1 MKYLIIFF
9 FSFWSLFTK
18 APEPKIHFKGTVKD
32 KATKEALAACEVS
45 VKNLTSGTTFKT
57 LADAKGNFE
66 LTLTPGKFKFNYKF
80 IGYNTFSESYNLNP
94 KNDTLISKEIFLTER
109 TKVVE
114 DSISVKT
121 IKKKLVEAERKEEAK
136 RSSRSRGGVKDS
148 YAPTLSGGTYTETI
162 SFSGAGSRG
171 IMSGEDISMEG
182 VSGDR
187 VTYASGGVNSDVKAG
202 TLTAGEINDFSK
214 WSLWEDLSKGEL
226 NSFITYWGILPRH
239 RFSIQITN
247 ESKSPLTD
255 IKVILKDPFGK
266 AIWQSHTDNT
276 GKAELWANLYD
287 STDLI
292 KGKYTLEAVYNGKTF
307 TIKDASAFNQGIN
320 KLIIPADCKQPLNM
334 DIVFAVDA
342 TGSMGDEIRYLQAEL
357 YDVIEKVKQ
366 GNPNLNL
373 NMGSVFY
380 RDKEDLYLTVQ
391 QDLTSDINKVM
402 DFMKAQ
408 SADGGGDEPEGVDAA
423 MEVAIGKFNWR
434 EDARARVMFLV
445 LDASPHHDKETME
458 KLNKYTIMAAEKGI
472 RIVPIVCSG
481 IDKASEYLMRSMA
494 LATNGNYIFL
504 TDHSGIGD
512 KHIAPSTDKFDVE
525 TLNILLIRLLQ
536 QYIFMPE
543 CNQTVN
549 TARIDSLQ
557 HNQPDSTSKDSS
569 FVQNPNP
576 PKDSTGTVS
585 PKPDDWFLKYYPN
598 PCRGI
603 LKVEINAA
611 ISELYIAD
619 INGKLLMKIPVASD
633 EHYKEIDMT
642 NYPAGVY
649 FLRYCVDGKCKSGKF
664 VLIH

>member
-9 FSFWSLFTK
+9 FSIWGLFSK
-18 APEPKIHFKGTVKD
+18 SPEPKILFKGTVKD
-32 KATKEALAACEVS
+32 NATKEVLIACEVS
-45 VKNLTSGTTFKT
+45 VKNLTSGATFKT
-57 LADAKGNFE
+57 LTDTKGNFE
-66 LTLTPGKFKFNYKF
+66 LTLTPGKFKVNYNY
-80 IGYNTFSESYNLNP
+80 IGYNTFAESYNVNP
-94 KNDTLISKEIFLTER
+94 KRDTIISKKIVLTE
-109 TKVVE
+109 KKKIKE
-114 DSISVKT
+114 DSTIVK
-121 IKKKLVEAERKEEAK
+121 IEEKKLIETDAMEVLKFTP
-136 RSSRSRGGVKDS
+136 SRGGAKDYYASPAPSLS
-148 YAPTLSGGTYTETI
+148 YTSRGSATSAAI
-162 SFSGAGSRG
+162 SF
-171 IMSGEDISMEG
+171 EDISSEG
-182 VSGDR
+182 VSSDR
-187 VTYASGGVNSDVKAG
+187 VTYASGGINSDVKAG

-226 NSFITYWGILPRH
+226 NSFITYWGILPKH
-239 RFSIQITN
+239 RFSVQVTN

-266 AIWQSHTDNT
+266 IIWQSHTDNT

-287 STDLI
+287 STDLK
-292 KGKYTLEAVYNGKTF
+292 KGKYTLEAIYNGKTF

-320 KLIIPADCKQPLNM
+320 KLIIPAACKQPLNM

-357 YDVIEKVKQ
+357 YDVIEKIKR
-366 GNPNLNL
+366 GNPGLNL

-380 RDKEDLYLTVQ
+380 RDKEDAYLTVQ

-423 MEVAIGKFNWR
+423 MEVAIGKFKWR

-549 TARIDSLQ
+549 TTRIDSLQ

-576 PKDSTGTVS
+576 AKDSTRTVNN
-585 PKPDDWFLKYYPN
+585 KPDDWFLKYYPN

-603 LKVEINAA
+603 LKVEINAN

-633 EHYKEIDMT
+633 EHYKEIDMS

-664 VLIH
+664 VLVH

>member
-9 FSFWSLFTK
+9 FSIWGLFSK
-18 APEPKIHFKGTVKD
+18 SPEPKILFKGTVKD
-32 KATKEALAACEVS
+32 NATKEVLIACEVS
-45 VKNLTSGTTFKT
+45 VKNLTSGATFKT
-57 LADAKGNFE
+57 LTDTKGNFE
-66 LTLTPGKFKFNYKF
+66 LTLTPGKFKVNYNY
-80 IGYNTFSESYNLNP
+80 IGYNTFAESYNVNP
-94 KNDTLISKEIFLTER
+94 KRDTIISKKIVLTE
-109 TKVVE
+109 KKKIKE
-114 DSISVKT
+114 DSTIVK
-121 IKKKLVEAERKEEAK
+121 IEEKKLIETDAMEVLKFTP
-136 RSSRSRGGVKDS
+136 SRGGAKDYYASPAPSLS
-148 YAPTLSGGTYTETI
+148 YTSRGSATSAAI
-162 SFSGAGSRG
+162 SF
-171 IMSGEDISMEG
+171 EDISSEG
-182 VSGDR
+182 VSSDR
-187 VTYASGGVNSDVKAG
+187 VTYASGGINSDVKAG

-226 NSFITYWGILPRH
+226 NSFITYWGILPKH
-239 RFSIQITN
+239 RFSVQVTN

-266 AIWQSHTDNT
+266 IIWQSHTDNT

-287 STDLI
+287 STELK
-292 KGKYTLEAVYNGKTF
+292 KGKYTLEAIYNGKTF

-320 KLIIPADCKQPLNM
+320 KLIIPAACKQPLNM

-357 YDVIEKVKQ
+357 YDVIEKIKR
-366 GNPNLNL
+366 GNPGLNL

-380 RDKEDLYLTVQ
+380 RDKEDAYLTVQ

-423 MEVAIGKFNWR
+423 MEVAIGKFKWR
-434 EDARARVMFLV
+434 EDSRARVMFLV

-458 KLNKYTIMAAEKGI
+458 KLKKYTIMAAEKGI

-549 TARIDSLQ
+549 TTRIDSLQ

-576 PKDSTGTVS
+576 AKDSTRTVNN
-585 PKPDDWFLKYYPN
+585 KPDDWFLKYYPN

-603 LKVEINAA
+603 LKVEINAN

-633 EHYKEIDMT
+633 EHYKEIDMS
-642 NYPAGVY
+642 NYLAGVY

-664 VLIH
+664 VLVH

>member
-9 FSFWSLFTK
+9 FSIWGLFNK
-18 APEPKIHFKGTVKD
+18 SPEPKILFKGTVKD
-32 KATKEALAACEVS
+32 KATKEALIACEVS
-45 VKNLTSGTTFKT
+45 VKNLTSGATFKT
-57 LADAKGNFE
+57 LTDTKGNFE
-66 LTLTPGKFKFNYKF
+66 LTLTPGKFKVNYNS
-80 IGYNTFSESYNLNP
+80 IGYNTFAESYNVNP
-94 KNDTLISKEIFLTER
+94 KKDIVINKKIFLAKKKR
-109 TKVVE
+109 IIE
-114 DSISVKT
+114 DSTIVK
-121 IKKKLVEAERKEEAK
+121 IDEKKLEGTIAVEVMKFTP
-136 RSSRSRGGVKDS
+136 SRGGAKDYYASPAPSLS
-148 YAPTLSGGTYTETI
+148 YTSSGSAT
-162 SFSGAGSRG
+162 SAA
-171 IMSGEDISMEG
+171 MSYEDISSEG

-187 VTYASGGVNSDVKAG
+187 VTYASRGIASDIKAG

-226 NSFITYWGILPRH
+226 NSFITYWGILPKH
-239 RFSIQITN
+239 RFSVQITN

-292 KGKYTLEAVYNGKTF
+292 KGKYTLEAIYNGKIF

-320 KLIIPADCKQPLNM
+320 KLVIPAACKQPLNM

-366 GNPNLNL
+366 GNPGLNL

-380 RDKEDLYLTVQ
+380 RDKEDAYLTVQ
-391 QDLTSDINKVM
+391 QDLTSDISKVM

-423 MEVAIGKFNWR
+423 MEVAIGKFKWR

-504 TDHSGIGD
+504 TVHSGIGD

-557 HNQPDSTSKDSS
+557 HNQPESTNKDSS

-576 PKDSTGTVS
+576 AKDSTGTVYN
-585 PKPDDWFLKYYPN
+585 KPDDCFLKYYPN

-603 LKVEINAA
+603 LKVEINAS

-633 EHYKEIDMT
+633 EHYKEIDLT

-649 FLRYCVDGKCKSGKF
+649 FLRYCVDGKFKSGKF
-664 VLIH
+664 VLVH

>member
-9 FSFWSLFTK
+9 FSIWGLFNKSPETK
-18 APEPKIHFKGTVKD
+18 ILFKGSVKD
-32 KATKEALAACEVS
+32 KATKEALIACEVS
-45 VKNLTSGTTFKT
+45 VKNLTSGATFKT
-57 LADAKGNFE
+57 LTDTKGNFE
-66 LTLTPGKFKFNYKF
+66 LTLTPGKFKVNYNY
-80 IGYNTFSESYNLNP
+80 IGYNTFSESYNVNP
-94 KNDTLISKEIFLTER
+94 KKDTVINKKIFLAKKKR
-109 TKVVE
+109 IIE
-114 DSISVKT
+114 DSTIVK
-121 IKKKLVEAERKEEAK
+121 IDEKKLEGTIAVEVMKFTP
-136 RSSRSRGGVKDS
+136 SRGGAKDYYASPAPSLS
-148 YAPTLSGGTYTETI
+148 YTSSGSATSAAM
-162 SFSGAGSRG
+162 SF
-171 IMSGEDISMEG
+171 EDISSEG

-187 VTYASGGVNSDVKAG
+187 VTYASGGINSDVKAG

-226 NSFITYWGILPRH
+226 NSFITYWGILPKH
-239 RFSIQITN
+239 RFSVQITN

-292 KGKYTLEAVYNGKTF
+292 KGKYTLEAIYNGKIF

-320 KLIIPADCKQPLNM
+320 KLVIPAACKQPLNM

-366 GNPNLNL
+366 GNPGLNL

-380 RDKEDLYLTVQ
+380 RDKEDAYLTVQ
-391 QDLTSDINKVM
+391 QDLTSDISKVM

-423 MEVAIGKFNWR
+423 MEVAIGKFKWR
-434 EDARARVMFLV
+434 EDSRARVMFLV

-549 TARIDSLQ
+549 TTRIDSLQ

-576 PKDSTGTVS
+576 AKDSTRTVNN
-585 PKPDDWFLKYYPN
+585 KPDDWFLKYYPN

-603 LKVEINAA
+603 LKVEINAN

-633 EHYKEIDMT
+633 EHYKEIDMS

-664 VLIH
+664 VLVH

>member
-9 FSFWSLFTK
+9 FSIWGLFSK
-18 APEPKIHFKGTVKD
+18 SPEPKILFKGTVKD
-32 KATKEALAACEVS
+32 KATKEALIACEVS
-45 VKNLTSGTTFKT
+45 VKNLTSGAIFKT
-57 LADAKGNFE
+57 LTDTKGNFE
-66 LTLTPGKFKFNYKF
+66 LTLTPGKFKVNYSY
-80 IGYNTFSESYNLNP
+80 IGYTTFAQSYNLNP
-94 KNDTLISKEIFLTER
+94 KKDTIISKKVFLTE
-109 TKVVE
+109 KKKIQN

-121 IKKKLVEAERKEEAK
+121 DEKKLKETDALEVIK
-136 RSSRSRGGVKDS
+136 FTPSRGGTFDYYAAPSLS
-148 YAPTLSGGTYTETI
+148 YSGTI
-162 SFSGAGSRG
+162 SSSGSATSAT
-171 IMSGEDISMEG
+171 MSYEDISTEG

-187 VTYASGGVNSDVKAG
+187 VTYASRGIDGDIKAG
-202 TLTAGEINDFSK
+202 TLTAVEINDFSK

-226 NSFITYWGILPRH
+226 NSFIRYWGILPKH
-239 RFSIQITN
+239 RFSVLVTN

-255 IKVILKDPFGK
+255 IKVILKDPIGK
-266 AIWQSHTDNT
+266 TIWQSHTDNT

-287 STDLI
+287 STDLK
-292 KGKYTLEAVYNGKTF
+292 KGKYTIEAVYNGKTF
-307 TIKDASAFNQGIN
+307 TINDASAFNQGIN
-320 KLIIPADCKQPLNM
+320 KFVIPAACKQPLNM

-366 GNPNLNL
+366 GNPGLNL

-380 RDKEDLYLTVQ
+380 RDKEDAYLTVQ
-391 QDLTSDINKVM
+391 QDLTSDISKVM

-423 MEVAIGKFNWR
+423 MEVAIGKFKWR

-549 TARIDSLQ
+549 TTRIDSLQ
-557 HNQPDSTSKDSS
+557 RNQPDSTSKDSS

-576 PKDSTGTVS
+576 AKDSTGTVNN
-585 PKPDDWFLKYYPN
+585 KPDDWFLKYYPN

-603 LKVEINAA
+603 LKVEINAS

-633 EHYKEIDMT
+633 EHYKEIDLT

-664 VLIH
+664 VLVH

>member
-9 FSFWSLFTK
+9 FSIWGLFSK
-18 APEPKIHFKGTVKD
+18 SPEPKILFKGTVKD
-32 KATKEALAACEVS
+32 KATKEALVACEVS
-45 VKNLTSGTTFKT
+45 VKDLKSGATFKT
-57 LADAKGNFE
+57 LCDAKGNFE
-66 LTLTPGKFKFNYKF
+66 LTLTPGKIKVNYNY
-80 IGYNTFSESYNLNP
+80 IGYNTFSKSYNLNP
-94 KNDTLISKEIFLTER
+94 KKDTIINKKIFLIE
-109 TKVVE
+109 KKKIKN

-121 IKKKLVEAERKEEAK
+121 DEKKLKETDVLEVIK
-136 RSSRSRGGVKDS
+136 FTPSRGGTFDYYAAPSLS
-148 YAPTLSGGTYTETI
+148 YTSSGSATSAAI
-162 SFSGAGSRG
+162 SYD
-171 IMSGEDISMEG
+171 DISSDG

-187 VTYASGGVNSDVKAG
+187 VTYASGGINKDVKAG

-226 NSFITYWGILPRH
+226 NSFITYWGILPKH

-255 IKVILKDPFGK
+255 VKVILKDPFGK
-266 AIWQSHTDNT
+266 TIWQSHTDNT
-276 GKAELWANLYD
+276 GKSELWANLYD
-287 STDLI
+287 STDLK
-292 KGKYTLEAVYNGKTF
+292 KGKYTLEATYNGKIF
-307 TIKDASAFNQGIN
+307 SIKDASAFNQGIN
-320 KLIIPADCKQPLNM
+320 KLIIPAACKQPLNM

-380 RDKEDLYLTVQ
+380 RDKEDAYLTVQ
-391 QDLTSDINKVM
+391 QDLTSDISKVM
-402 DFMKAQ
+402 NFMKAQ

-423 MEVAIGKFNWR
+423 MEVAIGKFKWR

-549 TARIDSLQ
+549 TSRIDSLQ
-557 HNQPDSTSKDSS
+557 RNQPDSISKDSS
-569 FVQNPNP
+569 FVQNPNTV
-576 PKDSTGTVS
+576 KDSSGTINN
-585 PKPDDWFLKYYPN
+585 KPDDWFLKYYPN

-603 LKVEINAA
+603 LKVEINAS

-633 EHYKEIDMT
+633 EHYKEIDMS

-664 VLIH
+664 VLVH

>member
-9 FSFWSLFTK
+9 FSIWGLFSK
-18 APEPKIHFKGTVKD
+18 SPEPKILFKGTVKD
-32 KATKEALAACEVS
+32 NATKEVLIACEVS
-45 VKNLTSGTTFKT
+45 VKNLTSGATFKT
-57 LADAKGNFE
+57 LTDTKGNFE
-66 LTLTPGKFKFNYKF
+66 LTLTPGKFKVNYNY
-80 IGYNTFSESYNLNP
+80 IGYNTFAESYNVNP
-94 KNDTLISKEIFLTER
+94 KRDTIISKKIVLTE
-109 TKVVE
+109 KKKIKE
-114 DSISVKT
+114 DSTIVK
-121 IKKKLVEAERKEEAK
+121 IEEKKLIETDAMEVLKFTP
-136 RSSRSRGGVKDS
+136 SRGGAKDYYASPAPSLS
-148 YAPTLSGGTYTETI
+148 YT
-162 SFSGAGSRG
+162 SRG
-171 IMSGEDISMEG
+171 SATKAAMSFEDISSEG

-187 VTYASGGVNSDVKAG
+187 VTYASGGINSDVKAG

-226 NSFITYWGILPRH
+226 NSFITYWGILPKH
-239 RFSIQITN
+239 RFSVQVTN

-266 AIWQSHTDNT
+266 IIWQSHTDNT

-292 KGKYTLEAVYNGKTF
+292 KGKYTLEAIYNGKTF

-320 KLIIPADCKQPLNM
+320 KLIIPAACKQPLNM

-357 YDVIEKVKQ
+357 YDVIEKIKR
-366 GNPNLNL
+366 GNPGLNL

-380 RDKEDLYLTVQ
+380 RDKEDAYLTVQ

-423 MEVAIGKFNWR
+423 MEVAIGKFKWR

-512 KHIAPSTDKFDVE
+512 KHIAPSTYKFDVE

-549 TARIDSLQ
+549 TTRIDSLQ

-576 PKDSTGTVS
+576 AKDSTRTVNN
-585 PKPDDWFLKYYPN
+585 KPDDWFLKYYPN

-603 LKVEINAA
+603 LKVEINAN

-633 EHYKEIDMT
+633 EHYKEIDMS

-664 VLIH
+664 VLVH

>member
-9 FSFWSLFTK
+9 FSIWGLFSK
-18 APEPKIHFKGTVKD
+18 SPEPKILFKGTVKD
-32 KATKEALAACEVS
+32 KATKEALIACEVS
-45 VKNLTSGTTFKT
+45 VKNLTSGAIFKT
-57 LADAKGNFE
+57 LTDTKGNFE
-66 LTLTPGKFKFNYKF
+66 LTLTPGKFKVNYSY
-80 IGYNTFSESYNLNP
+80 IGYTTFAQSYNLNP
-94 KNDTLISKEIFLTER
+94 KKDTIISKKVFLTE
-109 TKVVE
+109 KKKIQN

-121 IKKKLVEAERKEEAK
+121 DEKKLKETDALEVIK
-136 RSSRSRGGVKDS
+136 FTPSRGGTFDYYAAPSLS
-148 YAPTLSGGTYTETI
+148 YSGTI
-162 SFSGAGSRG
+162 SSSGSATSAT
-171 IMSGEDISMEG
+171 MSYEDISTEG

-187 VTYASGGVNSDVKAG
+187 VTYASRGIDGDIKAG

-226 NSFITYWGILPRH
+226 NSFIRYWGILPKH
-239 RFSIQITN
+239 RFSVLVTN

-255 IKVILKDPFGK
+255 IKVILKDPIGK
-266 AIWQSHTDNT
+266 TIWQSHTDNT

-287 STDLI
+287 STDLK
-292 KGKYTLEAVYNGKTF
+292 KGKYTIEAVYNGKTF
-307 TIKDASAFNQGIN
+307 TINDASAFNQGIN
-320 KLIIPADCKQPLNM
+320 KFVIPAACKQPLNM

-366 GNPNLNL
+366 GNPGLNL

-380 RDKEDLYLTVQ
+380 RDKEDAYLTVQ
-391 QDLTSDINKVM
+391 QDLTSDISKVM

-423 MEVAIGKFNWR
+423 MEVAIGKFKWR

-549 TARIDSLQ
+549 TTRIDSLQ
-557 HNQPDSTSKDSS
+557 RNQPDSTSKDSS

-576 PKDSTGTVS
+576 AKDSTGTVNN
-585 PKPDDWFLKYYPN
+585 KPDDWFLKYYPN

-603 LKVEINAA
+603 LKVEINAS

-633 EHYKEIDMT
+633 EHYKEIDLT

-664 VLIH
+664 VLVH